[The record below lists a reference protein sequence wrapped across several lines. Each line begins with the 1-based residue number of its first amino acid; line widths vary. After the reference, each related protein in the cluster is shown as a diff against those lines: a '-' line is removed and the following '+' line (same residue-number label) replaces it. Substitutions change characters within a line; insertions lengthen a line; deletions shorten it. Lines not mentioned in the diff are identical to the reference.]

1 MNKKLILLFFTFSL
15 FNQIFYLNADDD
27 TYINSNNIIYNEK
40 ENTVELAQNS
50 KININNTNIL
60 IDRGIIDY
68 NNDTLEVFGN
78 FYLYQDLNILSGNN
92 LKGDTKLINFNA
104 TDVSYVYNN
113 DLKID
118 SERIQRQNNFVY
130 FDDNFLTPCEIDGYF
145 NCPTWSLRIDK
156 TRYNIE
162 NDQFVH
168 YDSFLQIADYKVFY
182 LPYFSHYGSKA
193 PRKRGFLTPT
203 LEFAIG
209 TNQSL
214 RTPYYIPLNVSTD
227 ILVTPKLYFSQNFDF
242 LEDYELNT
250 KIQNRN
256 TGGKIN
262 FEINSVKY
270 KNNSNVNNTIR
281 INTKQVIDKNKILS
295 ASGLF
300 TNSISTTRS
309 DNEEPITFENLY
321 LKVENYN
328 FLEKN
333 DYLRIEL
340 RTVEAFDSS
349 SSNSIPIIPSIFY
362 SNQFEYGDKIISN
375 EFDLI
380 TIRRDDSSSSNP
392 SESIKYNMLNE
403 INLPSFYRD
412 FYTYNKIIAINSIN
426 DYYFNKN
433 KTLNNSSYKSNIILS
448 SDFYLNN
455 SYRSKPRLKFIL
467 PVELTNKEKKI
478 NEDSVSLSFNYQ
490 NQYSENRFFG
500 NDLVENSPRV
510 VYGLENYFNIYNQE
524 LSLKFNQSY
533 DIKTNNRLTSKINQS
548 SKLSD
553 FAVEAK
559 TKIKDISLQ
568 IDTRLNESDLSK
580 KEMNYNLNLNNILN
594 INYHETQSEAFKDL
608 SNDTQVLDFGISKEI
623 NKNMIFFYN
632 TSLDVKNN
640 YDPYKSSI
648 NLKLFDECSQLYI
661 KYSNT
666 RFNDNF
672 NTKPEETISISFYM
686 DYLGF
691 FGYQQ
696 STNVFFEEAGTFNY
710 GL

>member
-262 FEINSVKY
+262 FEINNVKY

-281 INTKQVIDKNKILS
+281 INTKQVIDKNKVLS

-375 EFDLI
+375 EFDFI

-403 INLPSFYRD
+403 INLPSFYKD

-448 SDFYLNN
+448 SDLYLNN

-467 PVELTNKEKKI
+467 PVELTYKEKKI

-533 DIKTNNRLTSKINQS
+533 DLKTNNRLTSKINQS

-568 IDTRLNESDLSK
+568 IDTRLSESDLSK

-608 SNDTQVLDFGISKEI
+608 SNDTQLLDFGVSKKI

-672 NTKPEETISISFYM
+672 NTKPEEIISISFYM

-691 FGYQQ
+691 FGYEQ

>member
-1 MNKKLILLFFTFSL
+1 MNKKFILFIFTFLIL
-15 FNQIFYLNADDD
+15 NQVFYIKADEN

-92 LKGDTKLINFNA
+92 LKGDSKLINFNA
-104 TDVSYVYNN
+104 TNVSYVYNN

-118 SERIQRQNNFVY
+118 SKQIERQNNYVY

-193 PRKRGFLTPT
+193 PRKKGFLTPT
-203 LEFAIG
+203 IEFAIG

-214 RTPYYIPLNVSTD
+214 RTPYYIPLNLSTD
-227 ILVTPKLYFSQNFDF
+227 ILLTPKLYFSQNLDF

-250 KIQNRN
+250 KITNRN

-262 FEINSVKY
+262 FEINNVKH

-362 SNQFEYGDKIISN
+362 SNQFKYGGKIISN
-375 EFDLI
+375 EFEFV
-380 TIRRDDSSSSNP
+380 TIRRDESSSSNP

-403 INLPSFYRD
+403 INLPSFYKN
-412 FYTYNKIIAINSIN
+412 FYTYNKIVAINSIN

-433 KTLNNSSYKSNIILS
+433 KTLNNSSYKSNIIFS
-448 SDFYLNN
+448 SDLYLNN
-455 SYRSKPRLKFIL
+455 FYRSKPRLKFIL
-467 PVELTNKEKKI
+467 PVEISNREKKI

-490 NQYSENRFFG
+490 NQNSENRFFG
-500 NDLVENSPRV
+500 NDLIENSPRA
-510 VYGLENYFNIYNQE
+510 VYGLESFFNIYNQE

-533 DIKTNNRLTSKINQS
+533 DLKPNNRLANKINQTS
-548 SKLSD
+548 RLSD
-553 FAVEAK
+553 FAIEAK

-580 KEMNYNLNLNNILN
+580 KEMNYNLNFNNILN
-594 INYHETQSEAFKDL
+594 INYHETQAEAFKDL
-608 SNDTQVLDFGISKEI
+608 SNDTQFLNFDIFREI
-623 NKNMIFFYN
+623 NKNMTFSYN

-640 YDPYKSSI
+640 YDPYESSI
-648 NLKLFDECSQLYI
+648 NLKMFDECSQLYL

-691 FGYQQ
+691 FGYEQ
-696 STNVFFEEAGTFNY
+696 STNVFFQEPGTFNY